1 MQENVFTTKTPY
13 EEFRNHQVAQ
23 VNEALR
29 NIGVNKVLQN
39 L

>member
-1 MQENVFTTKTPY
+1 MQENVLTTKTPY

-29 NIGVNKVLQN
+29 NIGVDKALQD